1 MHLKRYRLSGFEDCR
16 IYQQFRAN
24 EFQKHLKSVL
34 VIGHKTILANILN
47 LFPRFDARS
56 SAGERGVPSNTVKT
70 EVCQVFMPQK
80 GTGVIDNHYQLQMTE
95 KLTQTA
101 ISVEDTEDRF
111 FTMLMN

>member
-1 MHLKRYRLSGFEDCR
+1 MHLKRYRLRGFEDCR

-80 GTGVIDNHYQLQMTE
+80 GIDGYRQPLPIANDGKTDSDSYF
-95 KLTQTA
+95 
-101 ISVEDTEDRF
+101 S
-111 FTMLMN
+111 

>member
-1 MHLKRYRLSGFEDCR
+1 M
-16 IYQQFRAN
+16 
-24 EFQKHLKSVL
+24 L

-47 LFPRFDARS
+47 LFPRFDATDCQP
-56 SAGERGVPSNTVKT
+56 EK
-70 EVCQVFMPQK
+70 EVCRQVRQRRKFAK
-80 GTGVIDNHYQLQMTE
+80 YSCYRKKVGLWTTIGQLKMTE